1 MKNFYL
7 QTLEGAPRFGEVTPS
22 EVSRDELNTYFD
34 VCLESHSEDPTT
46 GAERIVSA
54 LEDVANAYGIEEV
67 PVLFWQVR
75 NMGRTGYIA
84 IDKWNERH
92 PEKTGDEGMTSSES
106 YLQFQEKIPTA
117 QSSDV
122 VLDTQWVTPG
132 YDWVKIDEAAETIT
146 YEDED
151 GGLHYIKKKS
161 SGIGWILAAA
171 AAFFFLT

>member
-67 PVLFWQVR
+67 PVVFWHVR
-75 NMGRTGYIA
+75 NMGRTGYLA
-84 IDKWNERH
+84 IDIWNERH
-92 PEKTGDEGMTSSES
+92 PEETEEENTM
-106 YLQFQEKIPTA
+106 QNQEVNI
-117 QSSDV
+117 
-122 VLDTQWVTPG
+122 DTQLVTSG
-132 YDWVKIDEAAETIT
+132 HEYTIIDETEDTISYVDETGAMHV
-146 YEDED
+146 EQKQKS
-151 GGLHYIKKKS
+151 GL
-161 SGIGWILAAA
+161 GWLVAAA